1 MVRFFASLTFLSTN
15 TNLFNDI
22 SELDANTAVIEEAP
36 DRKGI
41 PRVLVNLGSLGWKS
55 KGKHHHHTLRTV
67 PKATSD
73 LIKQMQMGE
82 CLFNSRINLALRV

>member
-1 MVRFFASLTFLSTN
+1 MVRFFASLSFLSTN

-36 DRKGI
+36 DRNGV
-41 PRVLVNLGSLGWKS
+41 PHVLVNLGSLGWKS
-55 KGKHHHHTLRTV
+55 KGKHHRHTLRAV

-82 CLFNSRINLALRV
+82 CWFSSRVNLALRV